1 MKLAFSTLSCPS
13 WTLERAVTAAREY
26 GYSAIELRL
35 IDDQTLTPALLRA
48 NLERVRR
55 AFAGSGIA
63 ICGLGSS
70 ARLADNAPE
79 RAPHEQELREL
90 IPMAKSLGVPMIRVF
105 GGNRP
110 AGADEARGITNVAA
124 GLSTVAPMA
133 EDAGVSL
140 LLETHDDFCRS
151 EVVARVMAQAP
162 SPAVGVIWDS
172 HHPFRHGDSIA
183 LTWKNLAPR
192 LKHVH
197 IKDAR
202 KSPTGKASG
211 WDLVLL
217 GEGEV
222 PVREM
227 LQTLKANGYDG
238 YVSVEWEKRWH
249 PDIPDPEIALPQHMA
264 KLREWGL
271 PTR

>member
-1 MKLAFSTLSCPS
+1 MKLAFSTLSCPN
-13 WTLERAVTAAREY
+13 WTLERAITAAREY

-48 NLERVRR
+48 NLERIRR

-63 ICGLGSS
+63 LCGLGSS
-70 ARLADNAPE
+70 ARFCDNTPE

-90 IPMAKSLGVPMIRVF
+90 IPMAQSLGVPMIRVF

-110 AGADEARGITNVAA
+110 AGMDEDHGIANVAA
-124 GLSTVAPMA
+124 GLSAVAPMA
-133 EDAGVSL
+133 QAAGVSL

-151 EVVARVMAQAP
+151 DLVARVMTQAP

-172 HHPFRHGDSIA
+172 HHPFRHGDTIA
-183 LTWKNLAPR
+183 QTYANLAPR
-192 LKHVH
+192 LRHVH

-211 WDLVLL
+211 WDLLLL

-227 LQTLKANGYDG
+227 LDVLRANNFSG

-249 PDIPDPEIALPQHMA
+249 PTIPDPEIALPQHIA
-264 KLREWGL
+264 KLREWGF
-271 PTR
+271 TQ